1 MHSVSGLAS
10 GVGTTA
16 RPCVSVYSPAGNGFV
31 IRELA
36 AWNTTTTA
44 CVYKWARLTAA
55 GTPGAGLTEME
66 WDENGVSP
74 TVTGFDAHSADATVG
89 LTIEYMP
96 IGAAIGAGYYYTYYA
111 GTGIV
116 VAPGSANGVGL
127 VLASGTGQILAYK
140 IVWEET

>member
-1 MHSVSGLAS
+1 MHSVAGLAS

-16 RPCVSVYSPAGNGFV
+16 RPCVSVYAPSGNGFR

-36 AWNTTTTA
+36 CWNTETTA

-55 GTPGAGLTEME
+55 GTPGSGLTEME
-66 WDENGVSP
+66 WDENGVNP

-96 IGAAIGAGYYYTYYA
+96 IGAAIGAGYYFTY
-111 GTGIV
+111 GGPGIV
-116 VAPGSANGVGL
+116 VQPGTGNGVGL
-127 VLASGTGQILAYK
+127 VLASGTGRILAYK
-140 IVWEET
+140 IVWEEM